1 MTLLALSRRTPR
13 SGLECAPDRPAHLD
27 SKSPGLRLR
36 APSSMLPAL
45 DAWLSADPTNGI
57 RRLVLEHTREAAL
70 EMTASPLRVV
80 LRTKKPASAST
91 LTG

>member
-1 MTLLALSRRTPR
+1 
-13 SGLECAPDRPAHLD
+13 
-27 SKSPGLRLR
+27 
-36 APSSMLPAL
+36 MLPAL

-70 EMTASPLRVV
+70 EMTASTPPVV
-80 LRTKKPASAST
+80 FSTIKPASAST

>member
-1 MTLLALSRRTPR
+1 
-13 SGLECAPDRPAHLD
+13 
-27 SKSPGLRLR
+27 
-36 APSSMLPAL
+36 MLPAL